1 MYRFTVMFENM
12 PVANVCVSD
21 DRKEVQIEKL
31 VADSIMQPFS
41 ASLESQARELNF
53 GLKVDY
59 DALDVLLQKEPDSRA
74 LKVLRIQLEKY
85 KTIIQR

>member
-31 VADSIMQPFS
+31 VA
-41 ASLESQARELNF
+41 
-53 GLKVDY
+53 
-59 DALDVLLQKEPDSRA
+59 
-74 LKVLRIQLEKY
+74 Y

>member
-1 MYRFTVMFENM
+1 MDFYTIRFAENAIVIWAKAYYNLRKILGQSGTDSGTGVYCMYRFTVMFENM

-31 VADSIMQPFS
+31 VA
-41 ASLESQARELNF
+41 
-53 GLKVDY
+53 
-59 DALDVLLQKEPDSRA
+59 
-74 LKVLRIQLEKY
+74 Y